1 MTEREAQS
9 NQFLLDFLKRLT
21 AKVTNLHHFFLVALN
36 KLFNGV
42 DACALEAVVGTPVSE
57 ELEKLKHKQYV
68 AERKLTAAKHKEKRL
83 QSELKRLTRGERTHR
98 LCTRAGMLETFLRE
112 PTILTDDDVME
123 LLTFIFHSEAV
134 QKKLNLLIENRKNEL
149 TTDSG

>member
-1 MTEREAQS
+1 MPNE
-9 NQFLLDFLKRLT
+9 K
-21 AKVTNLHHFFLVALN
+21 
-36 KLFNGV
+36 
-42 DACALEAVVGTPVSE
+42 
-57 ELEKLKHKQYV
+57 LEKLKHDQYV

-83 QSELKRLTRGERTHR
+83 ESEIKRLTRSERTHR

-134 QKKLNLLIENRKNEL
+134 QKKLNMLIENRSWMFLKKGCMSNGISPFRTGVFPL
-149 TTDSG
+149 QVPPDRK